1 MFTKGQCSRKDCPY
15 NHNFNVIATDP
26 KPESKSHVAEEEDK
40 NSSNLANAY
49 VPIGEEA
56 PLESDREEDLD
67 YGDAEETGFHSNFS
81 NFADV
86 GYVHSCNLS
95 AASFQVG
102 SFSLDCNIF
111 EILLYFILLPLS
123 ITYTSLYVIFSKLF
137 STLLFTTSY
146 ICTTLISIF
155 TCICWFLTA
164 PLVYIIHIY
173 NIQCRQSANMA
184 THSPFIEKFPIVMDS
199 GCTIAMSGDLS
210 LFDRKTMKKHRA
222 RITLGDTTSAMFST
236 HVGKIHIRGQVIDA
250 LYVPPM
256 TQTLLSLGWFLKQGY
271 KVSNDP
277 QGNLE
282 LSLPTNTHYISFLLS
297 NNNLFYLKEN
307 THSA

>member
-111 EILLYFILLPLS
+111 EILLYFILL
-123 ITYTSLYVIFSKLF
+123 Y
-137 STLLFTTSY
+137 
-146 ICTTLISIF
+146 
-155 TCICWFLTA
+155 
-164 PLVYIIHIY
+164 
-173 NIQCRQSANMA
+173 
-184 THSPFIEKFPIVMDS
+184 
-199 GCTIAMSGDLS
+199 LS
-210 LFDRKTMKKHRA
+210 L
-222 RITLGDTTSAMFST
+222 S
-236 HVGKIHIRGQVIDA
+236 HILLYMLSFRNFLPHYYSLHHI
-250 LYVPPM
+250 YVPP
-256 TQTLLSLGWFLKQGY
+256 
-271 KVSNDP
+271 
-277 QGNLE
+277 
-282 LSLPTNTHYISFLLS
+282 
-297 NNNLFYLKEN
+297 
-307 THSA
+307 